1 MEWIVETG
9 RLGLRKLCQA
19 DFDDL
24 CEILQDAETMTAY
37 EGPFDDKEVEN
48 WLARQLQRYQEYGF
62 GLWAVILKETG
73 EFVGQCG
80 ITMQSTGIEEVQEVG
95 YLFKRRFWHRGYATE
110 AAKGCIDYAFSQLGA
125 TRVFSIIRDSNLA
138 SRRVAERNGLQVV
151 GASVRHYKGID
162 MPHLLYML
170 PRP

>member
-1 MEWIVETG
+1 MDWILETE
-9 RLGLRKLCQA
+9 RLRLRKLCPA

-37 EGPFDDKEVEN
+37 EGPFGDQEVQD

-80 ITMQSTGIEEVQEVG
+80 ITMQSTGTEEVQEVG
-95 YLFKRRFWHRGYATE
+95 YLFKRRFWHHGYATE
-110 AAKGCIDYAFSQLGA
+110 AAKSCMDYAFSQLGA

-138 SRRVAERNGLQVV
+138 SRCVAERNGLQVV
-151 GASVRHYKGID
+151 GTSVRHYRGID
-162 MPHLLYML
+162 MPHLLYAL
-170 PRP
+170 SHP